1 MTEPSHP
8 HPNRSRVLK
17 LCYVCFSSAYTTMEL
32 PATPKL
38 DYPPRMDASP
48 QRLLSDLLRH
58 CVKDKAPTISPNELP
73 SISNISIYIHAKVNT
88 TCPSP
93 IKIPESI
100 LCNYP
105 ELQPP
110 LTGYAWDGGP
120 RFSGL
125 DWADLLDCQA
135 RHLPDH
141 LYGPAQRRALNC
153 DDILEGFLAKGQ
165 RTRSVQGTSE
175 DTIAQRPTLW
185 QVVSILEAN
194 NCLGCLAGDNYREED
209 VEEGTILRSEMI
221 LTLILLLKQCCQWT
235 PQNRSLT
242 VSFLIPLPPGYSRVF
257 QIANILFIGYY
268 HHFDRIYCKSSLESP
283 YHRLFR
289 SFSTMYWSL

>member
-1 MTEPSHP
+1 MTEPNHP
-8 HPNRSRVLK
+8 HPNRSRVMK

-32 PATPKL
+32 PATPKP

-58 CVKDKAPTISPNELP
+58 CVKDKARTILPNELP
-73 SISNISIYIHAKVNT
+73 SISNIVIYIHAKVNT

-105 ELQPP
+105 KLQPP

-135 RHLPDH
+135 RHLPHH
-141 LYGPAQRRALNC
+141 LHGPAQRRALNC

-185 QVVSILEAN
+185 KVVSILEAN
-194 NCLGCLAGDNYREED
+194 NCLGCLAGDNYCGED
-209 VEEGTILRSEMI
+209 VEEGAILRSEMI
-221 LTLILLLKQCCQWT
+221 STLVLLLKQCYPWT

-242 VSFLIPLPPGYSRVF
+242 VSFLIPLPPGYSWVF

-268 HHFDRIYCKSSLESP
+268 HHLDKICYKSSPESP
-283 YHRLFR
+283 YH
-289 SFSTMYWSL
+289 